1 MLGLGLKAGTG
12 RARIKGT
19 RHRESK
25 HVLSLDI
32 TLVGCATSKS
42 QSFRTTRRPKAIE
55 NTLATDI
62 CLIGISP
69 LTFGVADLGEFWRFA
84 KAAPSDEARRNAKKN
99 LTGGIHFFLGLWYAV
114 FEFYL
119 IF

>member
-1 MLGLGLKAGTG
+1 MCNVLGVGFKAGAR
-12 RARIKGT
+12 RARIKGK
-19 RHRESK
+19 ECK
-25 HVLSLDI
+25 HVLSSDA
-32 TLVGCATSKS
+32 TQVGCAPSKS